1 MNGGKTIRQLKK
13 EAMHLKIKGYYNMR
27 KKELVKAISERKT
40 DLAKMAYDLGNMKM
54 NQLRS
59 FAKEMGLKLTR
70 RTTKSE
76 LIKKMSK
83 ISSMWRY
90 EKKEEE
96 TEEEEEEAKIG
107 KSGRTNVATSSFTK
121 IPERRIARTE
131 INLPKTYKKDKLVGL
146 EVNTNWLHFYWDFSE
161 KTKERLEKHSP
172 IVLRIY
178 DVTYIDFNGT
188 NAHRTFE
195 KELSFNT
202 SKYYVFVPQPNSDYL
217 AEIGYKEVNKFVPL
231 LRSNLVSTPP
241 SSPNFAQMELW
252 MDLRTH
258 QKFSEISSKRPA
270 VRIEKLTGVSSM
282 PTPSGGNSGG
292 GSFFW
297 ISERRKV

>member
-13 EAMHLKIKGYYNMR
+13 EAMYLKIKGYYNMR

-40 DLAKMAYDLGNMKM
+40 ELAKMAHDLGNMKM

-59 FAKEMGLKLTR
+59 FAKKMGLKLTR

-76 LIKKMSK
+76 LIKKISK
-83 ISSMWRY
+83 IFSTWQY
-90 EKKEEE
+90 EEDVKF
-96 TEEEEEEAKIG
+96 G
-107 KSGRTNVATSSFTK
+107 KSGRTNVATSSLTK
-121 IPERRIARTE
+121 VSERRVVKTE
-131 INLPKTYKKDKLVGL
+131 IDLPKTYKKDKLVGL

-195 KELSFNT
+195 KELSLNA
-202 SKYYVFVPQPNSDYL
+202 SKYYVFVPQPNADYL
-217 AEIGYKEVNKFVPL
+217 AEIGYKEDNKFVPL

-258 QKFSEISSKRPA
+258 QKFSEISSKRLA
-270 VRIEKLTGVSSM
+270 VRIERLTGVSSM

-297 ISERRKV
+297 ISGRRNI